1 MRYAALC
8 RGTEGVR
15 TQPPPPPLEYPNL
28 FIQFTVNVPKTGLG
42 PFDKYTCNYLTYA
55 PTPLPPPPVKNFL
68 IPAQGCF
75 VSSLV
80 LENKTRT

>member
-8 RGTEGVR
+8 RGMEGVR
-15 TQPPPPPLEYPNL
+15 NDPPPPLEYPNL

-55 PTPLPPPPVKNFL
+55 PPPRGKNFL